1 MPCKWNHSE
10 VYLHTHQHSWNSPC
24 VGLDVGQLE
33 LSGMAGG
40 SVKRHSHRESS
51 LAVCNIKHASLWPNS
66 SVPMH
71 LPKKGLY
78 ITVHSSFVITTKSWK
93 RLICSSTCRETNCG
107 IFIYLF
113 HGILLLLSHFSRV
126 RLCVTLQTAAHQA
139 PPSLGFSRQEH
150 WSGLPFPSLP
160 WNTTQQW
167 KGRNHWYKQHG
178 D

>member
-1 MPCKWNHSE
+1 MA
-10 VYLHTHQHSWNSPC
+10 
-24 VGLDVGQLE
+24 G
-33 LSGMAGG
+33 GMAGG
-40 SVKRHSHRESS
+40 SVKRHSHTESS

-93 RLICSSTCRETNCG
+93 QLICSSTCIEANCG

-126 RLCVTLQTAAHQA
+126 RLYVTPQTAAHQA
-139 PPSLGFSRQEH
+139 LPSLGFSRQEH
-150 WSGLPFPSLP
+150 
-160 WNTTQQW
+160 
-167 KGRNHWYKQHG
+167 
-178 D
+178 